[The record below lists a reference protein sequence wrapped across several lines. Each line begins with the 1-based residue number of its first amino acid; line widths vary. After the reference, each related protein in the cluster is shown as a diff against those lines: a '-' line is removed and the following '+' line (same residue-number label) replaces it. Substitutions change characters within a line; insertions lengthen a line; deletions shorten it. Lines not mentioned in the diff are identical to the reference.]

1 MKLPKPATAQA
12 EKGERPRRGT
22 PGQTRARIVMAA
34 ARAFQD
40 EGYFGTDSNV
50 IARAAGY
57 APGTFYK
64 HFVDKRE
71 AFLAVYA
78 DWVTAQW
85 AEIAKLLESEAGEAK
100 LAPQLIDQLLEHH
113 RQWRVF
119 RGSLKALIATDAEVR
134 KAHRTWRR
142 RQLKLLS
149 DLLGYELSSKDALE
163 LLLGEHIAD
172 ALADGDSEALGV
184 PRELARKNLAA
195 TWTGL
200 LSRRKPKSR
209 RARA

>member
-1 MKLPKPATAQA
+1 
-12 EKGERPRRGT
+12 
-22 PGQTRARIVMAA
+22 MAA

-50 IARAAGY
+50 IARSAGY

-71 AFLAVYA
+71 VFLAVYA

-85 AEIAKLLESEAGEAK
+85 AEIAKLLESEIGQAR
-100 LAPQLIDQLLEHH
+100 LAPQLIDQLLEHQ
-113 RQWRVF
+113 RLWRVF
-119 RGSLKALIATDAEVR
+119 RGSLTALITTDTEVR
-134 KAHRTWRR
+134 KAHRSWRKK
-142 RQLKLLS
+142 QLKLLS
-149 DLLGYELSSKDALE
+149 DLLGFELSSKDALE
-163 LLLGEHIAD
+163 LLLGERIAD
-172 ALADGDSEALGV
+172 ALADGDTEALGV
-184 PRELARKNLAA
+184 SRDMARKHLVG
-195 TWTGL
+195 TWTSL